1 MLGLPIAHG
10 RNQRR
15 LHCLSPAQAL
25 QDPHV
30 LLLQALE
37 GEYAALQD
45 EHRAVAED
53 LEVLVRENQVVSQQ
67 LATAATER

>member
-1 MLGLPIAHG
+1 MPGLPIVQWDEPERAA
-10 RNQRR
+10 
-15 LHCLSPAQAL
+15 LSQPKL
-25 QDPHV
+25 CRTHHV